1 MIFKKNLKNLAQTAS
16 RKAPILLWLVSPLLL
31 GAILLGIVTHIMYF
45 GGPREGLVASGE
57 SAMITQ
63 ALRFNGAPAGESGQA
78 VVAISVTDDDLSTLE
93 HAPHRQ
99 LHDAHLK
106 EYATILERVAAQ
118 DPEWVV
124 VSWLNF
130 AHPTSP
136 EYLKPLTDVIDR
148 LNLKTKVTLAVN
160 LYASGTIP
168 PDFIR
173 NYNIVE
179 ARDCYHEI
187 NIQCT
192 VSSEWTWMPQQIMNR
207 FFKIRPNFDV
217 SMNLPHFLPNI
228 LLNLPTPASITQFS
242 FMDMQPPA
250 LSAIPSHAIVF
261 IGNNSTQSVTFR
273 NNKDAL
279 QRTYIASSTSR
290 RSLIKDGIPW
300 HIFWAAM
307 TSMFLD
313 HKTIAVA
320 PTWFILAACT
330 LVAILIAF
338 GIYRLGGLALATFF
352 VLALLSPL
360 ANILSVRFLNL
371 YIPMMPILIIGFVSF
386 SATVFISVTLS
397 SYRKYRLVA
406 SENLADETA
415 DIKQNFLQLI
425 SHNLNTPIAQLRG
438 LLDLLALQKLPDQN
452 INRAQLLID
461 YLRLTV
467 RAVLDAN
474 LPKTAEPP
482 LKKSSLAALLEE
494 LMDNESHFFSRMA
507 VELQIDKSP
516 EDSAT
521 NPWDRLWPLDQ
532 DIFSN
537 CITYSAL
544 LISNISRNA
553 MIGIRFNTRDSSP
566 GHEPSLLVDI
576 SLIKNG
582 TDNLQP
588 DLDVMREAFWRY
600 LANLQRQHL
609 INIRSTSFGL
619 TLEFVN
625 P

>member
-1 MIFKKNLKNLAQTAS
+1 M
-16 RKAPILLWLVSPLLL
+16 
-31 GAILLGIVTHIMYF
+31 
-45 GGPREGLVASGE
+45 
-57 SAMITQ
+57 
-63 ALRFNGAPAGESGQA
+63 
-78 VVAISVTDDDLSTLE
+78 
-93 HAPHRQ
+93 
-99 LHDAHLK
+99 
-106 EYATILERVAAQ
+106 
-118 DPEWVV
+118 
-124 VSWLNF
+124 
-130 AHPTSP
+130 
-136 EYLKPLTDVIDR
+136 
-148 LNLKTKVTLAVN
+148 
-160 LYASGTIP
+160 
-168 PDFIR
+168 
-173 NYNIVE
+173 
-179 ARDCYHEI
+179 
-187 NIQCT
+187 
-192 VSSEWTWMPQQIMNR
+192 
-207 FFKIRPNFDV
+207 
-217 SMNLPHFLPNI
+217 
-228 LLNLPTPASITQFS
+228 
-242 FMDMQPPA
+242 
-250 LSAIPSHAIVF
+250 
-261 IGNNSTQSVTFR
+261 
-273 NNKDAL
+273 
-279 QRTYIASSTSR
+279 
-290 RSLIKDGIPW
+290 KDGIPW

-330 LVAILIAF
+330 IVAILIAF

-352 VLALLSPL
+352 ALALLSPL
-360 ANILSVRFLNL
+360 ANIVSVRFFNL

-452 INRAQLLID
+452 INRAQILID

-474 LPKTAEPP
+474 LPKTTAAPP
-482 LKKSSLAALLEE
+482 KKISLVALLEE
-494 LMDNESHFFSRMA
+494 LMDNESHFFSRME

-516 EDSAT
+516 QDSST
-521 NPWDRLWPLDQ
+521 DPWHRLWPLDQ
-532 DIFSN
+532 DVFSN

-544 LISNISRNA
+544 LISNISQNA
-553 MIGIRFNTRDSSP
+553 MIGIRFDTRDSSP
-566 GHEPSLLVDI
+566 GHEPSLLVDL

-600 LANLQRQHL
+600 LENAQRQHL
-609 INIRSTSFGL
+609 IEIRSTSFGL

>member
-1 MIFKKNLKNLAQTAS
+1 
-16 RKAPILLWLVSPLLL
+16 
-31 GAILLGIVTHIMYF
+31 
-45 GGPREGLVASGE
+45 
-57 SAMITQ
+57 
-63 ALRFNGAPAGESGQA
+63 
-78 VVAISVTDDDLSTLE
+78 
-93 HAPHRQ
+93 
-99 LHDAHLK
+99 
-106 EYATILERVAAQ
+106 
-118 DPEWVV
+118 
-124 VSWLNF
+124 
-130 AHPTSP
+130 
-136 EYLKPLTDVIDR
+136 
-148 LNLKTKVTLAVN
+148 
-160 LYASGTIP
+160 
-168 PDFIR
+168 
-173 NYNIVE
+173 
-179 ARDCYHEI
+179 
-187 NIQCT
+187 
-192 VSSEWTWMPQQIMNR
+192 
-207 FFKIRPNFDV
+207 
-217 SMNLPHFLPNI
+217 
-228 LLNLPTPASITQFS
+228 
-242 FMDMQPPA
+242 MDMQPPA

-261 IGNNSTQSVTFR
+261 IGNNSTQNVSFR

-279 QRTYIASSTSR
+279 QRSYIASSTSR
-290 RSLIKDGIPW
+290 RSLMKDGIPW

-330 LVAILIAF
+330 IVAILIAF

-352 VLALLSPL
+352 ALALLSPL
-360 ANILSVRFLNL
+360 ANIVSVRFFNL

-452 INRAQLLID
+452 INRAQILID

-474 LPKTAEPP
+474 LPKTTAAPP
-482 LKKSSLAALLEE
+482 KKISLVALLEE
-494 LMDNESHFFSRMA
+494 LMDNESHFFSRME

-516 EDSAT
+516 QDSST
-521 NPWDRLWPLDQ
+521 DPWHRLWPLDQ
-532 DIFSN
+532 DVFSN

-544 LISNISRNA
+544 LISNISQNA
-553 MIGIRFNTRDSSP
+553 MIGIRFDTRDSSP
-566 GHEPSLLVDI
+566 GHEPSLLVDL

-600 LANLQRQHL
+600 LENAQRQHL
-609 INIRSTSFGL
+609 IEIRSTSFGL